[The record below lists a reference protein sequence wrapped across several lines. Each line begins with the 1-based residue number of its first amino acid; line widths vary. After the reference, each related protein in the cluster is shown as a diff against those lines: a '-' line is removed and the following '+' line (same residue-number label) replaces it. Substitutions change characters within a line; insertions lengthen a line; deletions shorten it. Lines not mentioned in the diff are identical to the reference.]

1 MNNYAWILIFVILTV
16 LVFPAVTLYG
26 EVAAALPEIMKPRSL
41 AVDDSQLYIT
51 EQSKVFI
58 YSLDDFKPVTQF
70 GEAGE
75 GPREFKTLPHVP
87 VTVDVSTDRIIVS
100 SMRKISYFTKKGDY
114 IDEVK
119 AVNLALNLRRF
130 GDRFVAWSQA
140 RTEGVIYNTMCLF
153 DSRLNKLKE
162 LYRMKDSYQGQGRGY
177 HVLHKVFTYIP
188 YEDKLLLPGED
199 DASIDI
205 FDSELNKILSI
216 RLDRERRKVDAE
228 FKDKLIRFYKTSPET
243 RELYETHLKP
253 LIFPDYFPVIAD
265 FFVDNGTVYVMTW
278 KKEKGASEFYIYD
291 MNGKFK
297 KRLLIPFQYE
307 TELNPYPGIIKNGKL
322 YQLVEN
328 ENKEAWELHVSKIK

>member
-1 MNNYAWILIFVILTV
+1 MNKCILIFTTAVLTS
-16 LVFPAVTLYG
+16 LVFSTAAYG
-26 EVAAALPEIMKPRSL
+26 EVAATLPEIMKPRSM
-41 AVDDSQLYIT
+41 AVDDSQLYVT
-51 EQSKVFI
+51 EQSTVFI
-58 YSLDDFKPVTQF
+58 YSLKDFKLLKSF

-140 RTEGVIYNTMCLF
+140 RSEGVIYNTICLF
-153 DSRLNKLKE
+153 DSQLNKLKE
-162 LYRMKDSYQGQGRGY
+162 LYRLEDSFQGQGRGY
-177 HVLHKVFTYIP
+177 RVLHKVFTYIP
-188 YEDKLLLPGED
+188 YENKLLLPGED
-199 DASIDI
+199 DAVIDI
-205 FDSELNKILSI
+205 FDSEMNKLLSI
-216 RLDRERRKVDAE
+216 RLDQERRKVDPE
-228 FKDKLIRFYKTSPET
+228 FKDRLIHFYKTSPET

-265 FFVDNGTVYVMTW
+265 FFVDNGTVYIMTW
-278 KKEKGASEFYIYD
+278 KKEKGAGEFFTFD

-297 KRLLIPFQYE
+297 RRLFIPFQYE
-307 TELNPYPGIIKNGKL
+307 TELTAYPGMIKNGKI

-328 ENKEAWELHVSKIK
+328 EKKEAWELHVSTIK